1 MRDYADLYVRI
12 AAAIEISLF
21 VDGDTCF
28 GGVNNVRQT
37 VRTFEAASVSGLFI
51 SDQVFPN
58 RCGYMEGKQ
67 IIPVEEIL
75 AKVKSTLDAHRDPDL
90 VIAVRTDAFAVEGLS
105 AAIERAQMCMEIG
118 FLNDRRQS
126 LLAHAAG
133 LQKARKV

>member
-67 IIPVEEIL
+67 IIPTATRSNPRAPNRACRWIVSYL
-75 AKVKSTLDAHRDPDL
+75 APV
-90 VIAVRTDAFAVEGLS
+90 
-105 AAIERAQMCMEIG
+105 
-118 FLNDRRQS
+118 
-126 LLAHAAG
+126 
-133 LQKARKV
+133 